1 MHYCSLV
8 GVEGDFVVGCPSV
21 EAVKEELE
29 VAVIRVVIVDGG
41 GEGGVVHIFPPS
53 TGVRHGVVYKHQE
66 A

>member
-41 GEGGVVHIFPPS
+41 VVHIFPPS